1 MNKLIGIGAVG
12 ALVVA
17 TTAFAAGPRTE
28 EVTQRDV
35 NQQNR
40 IEQGL
45 QSGQLNTKEAGKL
58 EHQQAMIDRT
68 EARDLK
74 DGKLSASEQAHIN
87 QMQNRAGAA
96 IAKDKHNA
104 VTGNPNSAS
113 SKRMQGDVQR
123 NANQETR
130 INQGAQTGTLSN
142 RDVGSLERGQAHVDA
157 KESRAAHDGHVAAA
171 EQGSVQRAENRQSH
185 KIYRKKHN

>member
-1 MNKLIGIGAVG
+1 MNKFIGIGAAS
-12 ALVVA
+12 ALVFA
-17 TTAFAAGPRTE
+17 TTAFAAGPRTD

-58 EHQQAMIDRT
+58 EHEEAKIDRT

-74 DGKLSASEQAHIN
+74 DGKMSASEQAHIN
-87 QMQNRAGAA
+87 QMQNRASVD

-104 VTGNPNSAS
+104 TTGNPNSAS
-113 SKRMQGDVQR
+113 SKRMQADVQR

-130 INQGAQTGTLSN
+130 INQGAKAGTLSN
-142 RDVGSLERGQAHVDA
+142 REVGSLEHGQAHVDA
-157 KESRAAHDGHVAAA
+157 KESRAARNGHVGAA
-171 EQGSVQRAENRQSH
+171 EQGSVQRSENRQSR